1 MTVCYLF
8 LWPLQLVCSQGMST
22 GVAGW
27 VTEVSCG
34 GWGGLEE
41 KVFVICWRW
50 GQRGKVDRSRFP
62 AAEPEVTLREMELR
76 NRRRGVDPPPS
87 NLLPWEELPWG

>member
-50 GQRGKVDRSRFP
+50 GQRGKGARGDTAGNGAQEQKESASIQLTTLGG
-62 AAEPEVTLREMELR
+62 AALGLAG
-76 NRRRGVDPPPS
+76 GVC
-87 NLLPWEELPWG
+87 WGWSLG